1 MAEDFYKTLGVKR
14 DASQA
19 EIQKAYRD
27 LARKYHPDLN
37 PNDKKAKEKFQ
48 KVQAAFEVLNDT
60 SKRELYDRYGSS
72 FEAYA
77 QGGGARPQARG
88 GWQHTTGGGGG
99 GPTAGGFEDVDFSEF
114 FGERFA
120 GDPSGG
126 FGDLFGQFRKAAGKR
141 GRGRAAAPGG
151 GNVESEITIPFQT
164 AVTGGKVD
172 LALQRSDG
180 KTESISVKIPPGVD
194 EGKKIRLRGQGESLG
209 GGPAGDLL
217 LTIHVAPHPYFHRR
231 GKDLEVRLPI
241 TLAEAVAGGKVDLPT
256 PWGTISLRIPPRT
269 SSGKKLR
276 VKGHGIR
283 PASGEPGDL
292 FAETAIVLPERID
305 DVTVEAIKRLDE
317 EQKTNPRAE
326 LRW

>member
-19 EIQKAYRD
+19 DIQKAYRD

-37 PNDKKAKEKFQ
+37 PDDKKAKEKFQ
-48 KVQAAFEVLNDT
+48 KLKAAFEVLNDP

-77 QGGGARPQARG
+77 QGGGPRPQGRG
-88 GWQHTTGGGGG
+88 GWQQAPGA
-99 GPTAGGFEDVDFSEF
+99 GPGAGGFEDVDFSEF
-114 FGERFA
+114 FGERYS
-120 GDPSGG
+120 GDPGGG
-126 FGDLFGQFRKAAGKR
+126 FGDIFGQFRRAAGRR
-141 GRGRAAAPGG
+141 GARGRAAAPGG

-172 LALQRSDG
+172 LTLQRSDG
-180 KTESISVKIPPGVD
+180 KTETISVKIPPGVD
-194 EGKKIRLRGQGESLG
+194 EGKKIRLRGKGESIDG
-209 GGPAGDLL
+209 EPAGDLL
-217 LTIHVAPHPYFHRR
+217 LTIHVAPHPFFKRH
-231 GKDLEVRLPI
+231 GKNLELRLPI
-241 TLAEAVAGGKVDLPT
+241 TLAEAVAGGKVDVPT
-256 PWGTISLRIPPRT
+256 PWGTISLRIPPLT

-276 VKGHGIR
+276 IKGHGIR
-283 PASGEPGDL
+283 PPNGEPGDL

-305 DVTVEAIKRLDE
+305 DATVEAIKRLDA
-317 EQKTNPRAE
+317 EQNQNPRAE